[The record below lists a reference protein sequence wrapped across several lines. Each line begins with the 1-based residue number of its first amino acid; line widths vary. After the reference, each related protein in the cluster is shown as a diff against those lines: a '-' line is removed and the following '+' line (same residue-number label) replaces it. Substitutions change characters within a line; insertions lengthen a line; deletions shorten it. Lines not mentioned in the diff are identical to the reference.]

1 VAGRNDERELIVQK
15 FINVIEKIV
24 YWSIILLPFSVAIA
38 PGVANT
44 VIGIMIGAFLIEKIV
59 KKEKLCS
66 VSLPLIIFWLF
77 MAIGALSFINTVSIK
92 DSLNGMVKL
101 FKFFLIFLVC
111 SESIKDREH
120 FKKIA
125 TSVACAISLIGI
137 DAFWQLFSGKDFIR
151 GNSLNGNIGL
161 VRATASFPGCNAMG
175 VYLTG
180 LTPLIAGL
188 ALFSLRLKNRI
199 FLTSAALI
207 GSLGVYL
214 SLSRGAGI
222 GLFISVFFLSLVR
235 KNKIMVAGLI
245 LLLIVYPFVMPKN
258 IKEWAKSVNYN
269 PMILLT
275 DETRMSI
282 YRNTVHMIGEHP
294 FIGVGINT
302 FSKNYGKYKTA
313 AAEARMKTPDTI
325 YAHNSFLQMGGE
337 MGLLGLGVFFI
348 FLFFV
353 LKSIWSAFKRN
364 IDPFLKALCVS
375 VFAAIMA
382 YLINGLTETS
392 LYYARLVMIFYFLI
406 GVGLALGKRGNEDEI
421 ASSYKSLRD
430 STGQASGR
438 GFSQ

>member
-1 VAGRNDERELIVQK
+1 MKD
-15 FINVIEKIV
+15 KILKLSDSAI

-44 VIGIMIGAFLIEKIV
+44 VIGIMIGMFLIEKII

-66 VSLPLIIFWLF
+66 ASLPVIIFGVF
-77 MAIGALSFINTVSIK
+77 MISGVFTFINTVSIK
-92 DSLNGMVKL
+92 DSLNGIVKL

-111 SESIKDREH
+111 SENIKDREH

-125 TSVACAISLIGI
+125 ISVACAISLIGI
-137 DAFWQLFSGKDFIR
+137 DTLWQLFSGKDFIQ
-151 GNSLNGNIGL
+151 GNTIQGAIGL
-161 VRATASFPGCNAMG
+161 PRPTGSFPNCNVMG

-188 ALFSLRLKNRI
+188 ALFSLRLKDKI

-207 GSLGVYL
+207 GSVGVYL
-214 SLSRGAGI
+214 SLSRGAGL
-222 GLFISVFFLSLVR
+222 GLFISVLFLSLVR
-235 KNKIMVAGLI
+235 KNKIITLGLI
-245 LLLIVYPFVMPKN
+245 LLLLVYPFVMPKN
-258 IKEWAKSVNYN
+258 IKVWAKSVNYN

-282 YRNTVHMIGEHP
+282 YRNTVHMISEHP

-313 AAEARMKTPDTI
+313 AAEASCKTPDTI
-325 YAHNSFLQMGGE
+325 YAHDSFLQMGGE
-337 MGLLGLGVFFI
+337 MGLFGLGTFLI
-348 FLFFV
+348 FLFLT

-364 IDPFLKALCVS
+364 TDPFLKAFSVS
-375 VFAAIMA
+375 VFAAIIA

-392 LYYARLVMIFYFLI
+392 LYYARVVMVFWFLI
-406 GVGLALGKRGNEDEI
+406 GVGLALNRRK
-421 ASSYKSLRD
+421 
-430 STGQASGR
+430 
-438 GFSQ
+438 